1 MIQRG
6 RQKRRSIEKRRTK
19 LAPALIIRSPVKKSK
34 RKQWTNEQRI
44 AAMEAVKTSES
55 GINRA
60 AVDHGVQ
67 KTTLKNRLS
76 GHVKHGKKP
85 GPECYLN
92 EEEEKELASFNSVP
106 LLAMAKHAGRCWVLL
121 SELPRKRD
129 FFKERKSV
137 KDGGV
142 VF

>member
-1 MIQRG
+1 M
-6 RQKRRSIEKRRTK
+6 
-19 LAPALIIRSPVKKSK
+19 
-34 RKQWTNEQRI
+34 
-44 AAMEAVKTSES
+44 
-55 GINRA
+55 
-60 AVDHGVQ
+60 
-67 KTTLKNRLS
+67 
-76 GHVKHGKKP
+76 KHGKKP

-106 LLAMAKHAGRCWVLL
+106 LLAMAKHAGRCWVFL
-121 SELPRKRD
+121 SELPQKKD